1 MESKNKKKDPVQQF
15 LELRKNLKQ
24 ERMEL
29 VEQIKRIDD
38 ALASTMNE
46 AKKQPN
52 IESLKQPRTKRN
64 KNKISLKNAVI
75 KITTQKP
82 RTKIEIMSALN
93 DIGYVFSSATPI
105 NSLNATLY
113 SKGQFINK
121 KGYFSP
127 AKR

>member
-52 IESLKQPRTKRN
+52 IESLKQPRAKR
-64 KNKISLKNAVI
+64 NKISLKNAVI

-82 RTKIEIMSALN
+82 RTKSEIMSALH

-113 SKGQFINK
+113 QKGQFINK

>member
-38 ALASTMNE
+38 ALASTMSE

-52 IESLKQPRTKRN
+52 IESLKQPRTKR
-64 KNKISLKNAVI
+64 NKISLKNAVI

>member
-46 AKKQPN
+46 AKKTAQYRV
-52 IESLKQPRTKRN
+52 SQ
-64 KNKISLKNAVI
+64 
-75 KITTQKP
+75 TTSDKTQ
-82 RTKIEIMSALN
+82 
-93 DIGYVFSSATPI
+93 
-105 NSLNATLY
+105 
-113 SKGQFINK
+113 
-121 KGYFSP
+121 
-127 AKR
+127 